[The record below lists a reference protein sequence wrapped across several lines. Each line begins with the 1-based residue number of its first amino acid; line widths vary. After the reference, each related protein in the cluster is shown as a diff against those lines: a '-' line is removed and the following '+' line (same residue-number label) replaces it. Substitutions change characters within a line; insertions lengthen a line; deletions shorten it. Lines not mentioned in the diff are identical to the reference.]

1 MRFERKHH
9 PEETEQKNHRIACYG
24 NMRRNRVA
32 FRPRIRTVDTW
43 NTKIGKTMHISRGI
57 RTVAMLE
64 GAKGVVVLLAGFG
77 LFSLV
82 HRDVQRFA
90 EILVTHAHL
99 DPASR
104 TPRVFIEFARRIDDA
119 RLWQLAAGAMAYSAI
134 RLIEAY
140 GLWYGRTWGAALAAA
155 SGAVYLPFELRELA
169 HHPSLLSLSLVAL
182 NLGIVGYMLY
192 SLRRRT
198 APR

>member
-1 MRFERKHH
+1 
-9 PEETEQKNHRIACYG
+9 
-24 NMRRNRVA
+24 
-32 FRPRIRTVDTW
+32 
-43 NTKIGKTMHISRGI
+43 MHVSRGL

-77 LFSLV
+77 LFSLA

-90 EILVTHAHL
+90 EILVAHGHL
-99 DPASR
+99 NPASR
-104 TPRVFIEFARRIDDA
+104 TPRVFIEFASRLDNA
-119 RLWQLAAGAMAYSAI
+119 RLWQLAAGAMAYAAV

-140 GLWYGRTWGAALAAA
+140 GLWYGRVWGATFAAA

-169 HHPSLLSLSLVAL
+169 HRPSLLSLSLVAI
-182 NLGIVGYMLY
+182 NIGIVGYMLY

>member
-1 MRFERKHH
+1 MTKYD
-9 PEETEQKNHRIACYG
+9 KWCK
-24 NMRRNRVA
+24 RRCKRSVVRQYLDNQGGY
-32 FRPRIRTVDTW
+32 TVLAKPHGR
-43 NTKIGKTMHISRGI
+43 NLASSIGKIMHVSRGL

-82 HRDVQRFA
+82 HRDVQHVA
-90 EILVTHAHL
+90 EIVVAHAHMN
-99 DPASR
+99 PASR
-104 TPRVFIEFARRIDDA
+104 TPRVFIEFARRLDDA
-119 RLWQLAAGAMAYSAI
+119 RLFQLAAGAIAYAAV

-140 GLWYGRTWGAALAAA
+140 GLWYGRTWGAAFAAA

-169 HHPSLLSLSLVAL
+169 HRPSLLSLSLVAI
-182 NLGIVGYMLY
+182 NIGIVGYMLY